1 MARRKKTDEVPKENQ
16 DKIDNNSDDTFGL
29 PEVQYE
35 PLKRD
40 QGEPPPEV
48 PSEPV
53 IEEPVFDTTEE
64 PVYERTNEPVEETPP
79 PPVFREEIVDHHEE
93 TIDHPEETVHHQDE
107 ELHHEYSQHY
117 SYREPESPMWPKV
130 LAIALL
136 LLLAGGAIY
145 YFAVYKPEQKAL
157 AAREIARENA
167 AAKAAEEKRRAA
179 AAEKVRADAE
189 QRRLDSLANVP
200 KIGTMEVLSRRTGQY
215 YIVVAS
221 AIDDDLLTDFANKL
235 VSEGKSVKLIPPF
248 GRSGKFYRLA
258 IESKDNYNDAQAAA
272 DGMKGGD
279 FGDQLWVV
287 RY

>member
-16 DKIDNNSDDTFGL
+16 DNLDKNSDDTFGL
-29 PEVQYE
+29 PDVEYE

-40 QGEPPPEV
+40 QIEPPAEV
-48 PSEPV
+48 PPEPV
-53 IEEPVFDTTEE
+53 VEEPVFNTPEE
-64 PVYERTNEPVEETPP
+64 PVYEKTYEPVEETPP
-79 PPVFREEIVDHHEE
+79 PIVFHEE
-93 TIDHPEETVHHQDE
+93 TVSDQDEPVHTQE

-117 SYREPESPMWPKV
+117 TYREPESPMWPKI

-136 LLLAGGAIY
+136 ILLGVGAIY

-157 AAREIARENA
+157 AARETARESA
-167 AAKAAEEKRRAA
+167 AARAAEEKRRAA
-179 AAEKVRADAE
+179 AAEKARADAE

-200 KIGTMEVLSRRTGQY
+200 KVGSLEVLTRRTGQY

-248 GRSGKFYRLA
+248 GRKGKFYRLA
-258 IESKDNYNDAQAAA
+258 IESKDNATDAQAAA